1 VQADAYIPLLDHL
14 RVGETVVVGISAG
27 VWSAIEFAAR
37 HRERCRALVLVVPA
51 DTLPEGTSVYGGSAT
66 KAIIGSDF
74 VTWAVARLMP
84 LLPGMVAGIM
94 FGTNPDV
101 VRGAAPAERARL
113 IALMRDLLPMSAR
126 STGMQFDLET
136 AAVRKPEPLA
146 LITCPVLTISAEDD
160 RFGTAR
166 RAGAIAAA
174 VVDGRAIVYPTG
186 GHALVGRQEEVRRDV
201 MVFLEEVRTG
211 ERRP

>member
-1 VQADAYIPLLDHL
+1 
-14 RVGETVVVGISAG
+14 
-27 VWSAIEFAAR
+27 
-37 HRERCRALVLVVPA
+37 
-51 DTLPEGTSVYGGSAT
+51 
-66 KAIIGSDF
+66 
-74 VTWAVARLMP
+74 MP

-166 RAGAIAAA
+166 RAEAIAAV

-186 GHALVGRQEEVRRDV
+186 GHA
-201 MVFLEEVRTG
+201 
-211 ERRP
+211 